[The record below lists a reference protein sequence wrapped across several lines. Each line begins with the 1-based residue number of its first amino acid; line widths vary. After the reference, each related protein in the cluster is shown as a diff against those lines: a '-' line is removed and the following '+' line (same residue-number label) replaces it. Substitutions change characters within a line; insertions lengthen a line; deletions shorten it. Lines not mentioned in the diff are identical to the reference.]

1 MIYLHKILPLLFSP
15 LFFIISLII
24 IGIILKSKKTSFLGI
39 IILIICS
46 LPIVS
51 GKLITYLESDYEL
64 NKPSTVATAD
74 AIVVLSGMVRTI
86 KNKNGLHYEWN
97 DAVDRIFAGID
108 LFKLNKAPTLILTR
122 GKLPWSIGVPEGEY
136 LRDVAIK
143 LGVPKKNKAPLL
155 ILTNGKLPWSVGIPE
170 GEYLKDF
177 SIKYGIPED
186 KILLTDDVQ
195 NTDQE
200 AKAVAKLLNTNKA
213 NIILVTSAF
222 HMPRAKKVFEAAN
235 IKVIPFA
242 VDFKTQIKK
251 ITIIDFIPS
260 ANSLKDTSHFFREM
274 IGRLYYNLKY

>member
-1 MIYLHKILPLLFSP
+1 MIYLHKILPLLVSP
-15 LFFIISLII
+15 LSIVL
-24 IGIILKSKKTSFLGI
+24 I
-39 IILIICS
+39 IILIGTFFKSKKISLLGLLILIFCS
-46 LPIVS
+46 VPIIS
-51 GKLITYLESDYEL
+51 NKLIFYLEKDYSL
-64 NKPSTVATAD
+64 QSVKDVTNAD
-74 AIVVLSGMVRTI
+74 AIVVLSGMISSI
-86 KNKNGLHYEWN
+86 KTKEKLIYEFN
-97 DAVDRIFAGID
+97 DSIDRILSGID
-108 LFKLNKAPTLILTR
+108 LFKEDKA
-122 GKLPWSIGVPEGEY
+122 SF
-136 LRDVAIK
+136 
-143 LGVPKKNKAPLL
+143 L
-155 ILTNGKLPWSVGIPE
+155 ILTNGKMPWSVGIPE

-186 KILLTDDVQ
+186 RILLTDNAQ

-200 AKAVAKLLNTNKA
+200 AISVKKLIKTNEA

-242 VDFKTQIKK
+242 VDFKTPIKK

>member
-1 MIYLHKILPLLFSP
+1 MIYLHKILPLLISP
-15 LFFIISLII
+15 LSIAL
-24 IGIILKSKKTSFLGI
+24 I
-39 IILIICS
+39 IILIGTFFKSKKISLLGLLILIFCS
-46 LPIVS
+46 VPIIS
-51 GKLITYLESDYEL
+51 NKLIFYLEKDYSL
-64 NKPSTVATAD
+64 QSVKDVTKAN
-74 AIVVLSGMVRTI
+74 AIVVLSGMISTI
-86 KNKNGLHYEWN
+86 NSKEKLSYEFN
-97 DAVDRIFAGID
+97 DSIDRILSGID
-108 LFKLNKAPTLILTR
+108 LFKEDKA
-122 GKLPWSIGVPEGEY
+122 SF
-136 LRDVAIK
+136 
-143 LGVPKKNKAPLL
+143 L
-155 ILTNGKLPWSVGIPE
+155 ILTNGKMPWSVGIPE

-186 KILLTDDVQ
+186 RILLTDNVQ

-200 AKAVAKLLNTNKA
+200 AISVKKLLKTNEA

-242 VDFKTQIKK
+242 VDFKTPIKK

>member
-1 MIYLHKILPLLFSP
+1 VKDVT
-15 LFFIISLII
+15 
-24 IGIILKSKKTSFLGI
+24 K
-39 IILIICS
+39 
-46 LPIVS
+46 
-51 GKLITYLESDYEL
+51 
-64 NKPSTVATAD
+64 AD
-74 AIVVLSGMVRTI
+74 AIVVLSGMISTI
-86 KNKNGLHYEWN
+86 NSKEKLSYEFN
-97 DAVDRIFAGID
+97 DSIDRILSGID
-108 LFKLNKAPTLILTR
+108 LFKEDKA
-122 GKLPWSIGVPEGEY
+122 SF
-136 LRDVAIK
+136 
-143 LGVPKKNKAPLL
+143 L
-155 ILTNGKLPWSVGIPE
+155 ILTNGKMPWSVGIPE

-186 KILLTDDVQ
+186 RILLTDNVQ

-200 AKAVAKLLNTNKA
+200 AISVKKLLKTNEA

-242 VDFKTQIKK
+242 VDFKTPIKK

>member
-1 MIYLHKILPLLFSP
+1 MIYLHKILPLLVSP
-15 LFFIISLII
+15 LSIVL
-24 IGIILKSKKTSFLGI
+24 I
-39 IILIICS
+39 IILIGTFFKSKKISLLGLLILIFCS
-46 LPIVS
+46 VPIIS
-51 GKLITYLESDYEL
+51 NKLIFYLEKDYSL
-64 NKPSTVATAD
+64 QSVKDVTKAD
-74 AIVVLSGMVRTI
+74 AIVVLSGMISTI
-86 KNKNGLHYEWN
+86 NSKEKLSYEFN
-97 DAVDRIFAGID
+97 DSIDRILSGID
-108 LFKLNKAPTLILTR
+108 LFKEDKA
-122 GKLPWSIGVPEGEY
+122 SF
-136 LRDVAIK
+136 
-143 LGVPKKNKAPLL
+143 L
-155 ILTNGKLPWSVGIPE
+155 ILTNGKMPWSVGIPE

-186 KILLTDDVQ
+186 RILLTDNVQ

-200 AKAVAKLLNTNKA
+200 AISVKKLLKTNEA

>member
-1 MIYLHKILPLLFSP
+1 MIYLHKILPLLVSP
-15 LFFIISLII
+15 LSIVL
-24 IGIILKSKKTSFLGI
+24 I
-39 IILIICS
+39 IILIGTFFKSKKISLLGLLILIFCS
-46 LPIVS
+46 VPIIS
-51 GKLITYLESDYEL
+51 NKLIFYLEKDYSL
-64 NKPSTVATAD
+64 QSVKDVTKAN
-74 AIVVLSGMVRTI
+74 AIVVLSGMISTI
-86 KNKNGLHYEWN
+86 NSKEKLSYEFN
-97 DAVDRIFAGID
+97 DSIDRILSGID
-108 LFKLNKAPTLILTR
+108 LFKEDKA
-122 GKLPWSIGVPEGEY
+122 SF
-136 LRDVAIK
+136 
-143 LGVPKKNKAPLL
+143 L

-186 KILLTDDVQ
+186 RILLTDNVQ

-200 AKAVAKLLNTNKA
+200 AKSVKKLLKTNEA

-242 VDFKTQIKK
+242 VDFKTPIKK

>member
-1 MIYLHKILPLLFSP
+1 MIYLHKILPLLVSP
-15 LFFIISLII
+15 LSIVL
-24 IGIILKSKKTSFLGI
+24 I
-39 IILIICS
+39 IILIGTFFKSKKISLLGLLILIFCS
-46 LPIVS
+46 VPIIS
-51 GKLITYLESDYEL
+51 NKLIFYLEKDYSL
-64 NKPSTVATAD
+64 QSVKDVTKAD
-74 AIVVLSGMVRTI
+74 AIVVLSGMISTI
-86 KNKNGLHYEWN
+86 NSKEKLSYEFN
-97 DAVDRIFAGID
+97 DSIDRILSGID
-108 LFKLNKAPTLILTR
+108 LFKEDKA
-122 GKLPWSIGVPEGEY
+122 SF
-136 LRDVAIK
+136 
-143 LGVPKKNKAPLL
+143 L
-155 ILTNGKLPWSVGIPE
+155 ILTNGKMPWSVGIPE

-186 KILLTDDVQ
+186 RILLTDNVQ

-200 AKAVAKLLNTNKA
+200 AISVKKLLKTNEA

-242 VDFKTQIKK
+242 VDFKTPIKK

>member
-1 MIYLHKILPLLFSP
+1 MIYLHKILPLLVSP
-15 LFFIISLII
+15 LSIVL
-24 IGIILKSKKTSFLGI
+24 I
-39 IILIICS
+39 IILIGTFFKSKKISLLGLLILIFCS
-46 LPIVS
+46 VPIIS
-51 GKLITYLESDYEL
+51 NKLIFYLEKDYSL
-64 NKPSTVATAD
+64 QSVKDVTKAD
-74 AIVVLSGMVRTI
+74 AIVVLSGMISTI
-86 KNKNGLHYEWN
+86 KTKEKLSYEFN
-97 DAVDRIFAGID
+97 ESINRILSGIN
-108 LFKLNKAPTLILTR
+108 LFKEDKA
-122 GKLPWSIGVPEGEY
+122 SF
-136 LRDVAIK
+136 
-143 LGVPKKNKAPLL
+143 L
-155 ILTNGKLPWSVGIPE
+155 ILTNGKMPWSVGIPE

-186 KILLTDDVQ
+186 RILLTDNVQ

-200 AKAVAKLLNTNKA
+200 AISVKKLLKTNEA

-242 VDFKTQIKK
+242 VDFKTPIKK

>member
-1 MIYLHKILPLLFSP
+1 MIYLHKILPLLVSP
-15 LFFIISLII
+15 LSIVL
-24 IGIILKSKKTSFLGI
+24 I
-39 IILIICS
+39 IILIGTFFKSIKISLLGLLILIFCS
-46 LPIVS
+46 LPIIS
-51 GKLITYLESDYEL
+51 NKLIFYLEKDYSL
-64 NKPSTVATAD
+64 QSVKDVTKAD
-74 AIVVLSGMVRTI
+74 AIVVLSGMISTVKT
-86 KNKNGLHYEWN
+86 KEKLSYEFN
-97 DAVDRIFAGID
+97 DSIDRILSGID
-108 LFKLNKAPTLILTR
+108 LFKEDKA
-122 GKLPWSIGVPEGEY
+122 SF
-136 LRDVAIK
+136 
-143 LGVPKKNKAPLL
+143 L
-155 ILTNGKLPWSVGIPE
+155 ILTNGKMPWSVGIPE

-186 KILLTDDVQ
+186 RILLTDNVQ

-200 AKAVAKLLNTNKA
+200 AISVKKILKTNEV

-242 VDFKTQIKK
+242 VDFKTPIKK

>member
-1 MIYLHKILPLLFSP
+1 MIYLHKILPLLVSP
-15 LFFIISLII
+15 LSIVL
-24 IGIILKSKKTSFLGI
+24 I
-39 IILIICS
+39 IILIGTFFKSKKISLLGLLILIFCS
-46 LPIVS
+46 VPIIS
-51 GKLITYLESDYEL
+51 NKLIFYLEKDYSL
-64 NKPSTVATAD
+64 QSVKDVTKAD
-74 AIVVLSGMVRTI
+74 AIVVLSGMISTI
-86 KNKNGLHYEWN
+86 KTKEKLSYEFNGSI
-97 DAVDRIFAGID
+97 DRILSGID
-108 LFKLNKAPTLILTR
+108 LIKKDKA
-122 GKLPWSIGVPEGEY
+122 SF
-136 LRDVAIK
+136 
-143 LGVPKKNKAPLL
+143 L
-155 ILTNGKLPWSVGIPE
+155 ILTNGKMPWSVGIPE

-186 KILLTDDVQ
+186 RILLTDNVQ

-200 AKAVAKLLNTNKA
+200 AISVKKLLKTNEA

-242 VDFKTQIKK
+242 VDFKTPIKK